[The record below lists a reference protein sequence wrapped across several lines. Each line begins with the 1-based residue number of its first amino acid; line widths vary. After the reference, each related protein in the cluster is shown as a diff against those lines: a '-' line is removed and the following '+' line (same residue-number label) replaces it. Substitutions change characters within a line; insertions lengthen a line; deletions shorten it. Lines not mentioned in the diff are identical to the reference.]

1 MRCQNVLP
9 KFKRLGE
16 DKGRAMGFGKQ
27 QAVARISGDRLAA
40 VTGGAS
46 ISAEPDMAASKP
58 MMRRESVEPDLSKM
72 RKNRIEETPEQRK
85 KRLAAK
91 TVNFGAT
98 FLVRSI
104 IIGAAVYFGYQT
116 FESTGSFPRGV
127 GIGIFV
133 MVGDFGRVLLKAME
147 PGSK

>member
-1 MRCQNVLP
+1 MRCQTVLL
-9 KFKRLGE
+9 KFEQLGAI
-16 DKGRAMGFGKQ
+16 KGRAMGFGKQ
-27 QAVARISGDRLAA
+27 QAAARISGERLAA
-40 VTGGAS
+40 VTGAAP
-46 ISAEPDMAASKP
+46 IAAAAEAVSPQP
-58 MMRRESVEPDLSKM
+58 VLRRESVQPDLSKM

-98 FLVRSI
+98 FLARII
-104 IIGAAVYFGYQT
+104 IIGAAGYFGYQSY
-116 FESTGSFPRGV
+116 EMTGIFPRGI

-133 MVGDFGRVLLKAME
+133 MVADFGRVLLKAMD

>member
-1 MRCQNVLP
+1 
-9 KFKRLGE
+9 
-16 DKGRAMGFGKQ
+16 MGFGKQ

-46 ISAEPDMAASKP
+46 VSAEPDMAPSKP
-58 MMRRESVEPDLSKM
+58 MMRRESVKPDLSKM

-85 KRLAAK
+85 KRMAAK

-98 FLVRSI
+98 FLVRI
-104 IIGAAVYFGYQT
+104 IIIAAALYFGYQT
-116 FESTGSFPRGV
+116 VELTGVFPRGV

>member
-9 KFKRLGE
+9 KFKRLGKN
-16 DKGRAMGFGKQ
+16 KGRAMGFGKQ

-40 VTGGAS
+40 VTGGGN
-46 ISAEPDMAASKP
+46 ISAEPDLASSQP
-58 MMRRESVEPDLSKM
+58 MMRRESVQPDLSKM

-85 KRLAAK
+85 KRMAAK

-98 FLVRSI
+98 FLVRII
-104 IIGAAVYFGYQT
+104 IIGAAGYFGYQVY
-116 FESTGSFPRGV
+116 ESTGAFPRNI

-133 MVGDFGRVLLKAME
+133 MVGDFGRVLIKAME